1 MSKKIVNGLLVSYFT
16 PTCASEGIK
25 KFDASMSKFH
35 QSLGVGIWC
44 TLCICDVGYRSP
56 SFVIN
61 VVILERSIFKPQK
74 LALFQKYFS
83 PTFFTPNE
91 MEQIAL

>member
-1 MSKKIVNGLLVSYFT
+1 VK
-16 PTCASEGIK
+16 GIK
-25 KFDASMSKFH
+25 KFDANISKFY
-35 QSLGVGIWC
+35 QSLGVGVCC
-44 TLCICDVGYRSP
+44 TLCICAVGYISP

-61 VVILERSIFKPQK
+61 VVILEKNIFKHQN

-91 MEQIAL
+91 MEKLL